1 MSLIQRADYP
11 VRLHPP
17 LQHTVN
23 AWLDR
28 AHTRVS
34 ALLATWQA
42 RRTHTQEMATLARF
56 DTRELH
62 DLGLSHTDLIA
73 LKSGTWRRD

>member
-17 LQHTVN
+17 LQATVN

-28 AHTRVS
+28 AYARL
-34 ALLATWQA
+34 AGLLAAWQA
-42 RRTHTQEMATLARF
+42 RRTLAQEIATLARF

-62 DLGLSHTDLIA
+62 DLGLTQTDLVA